1 MSAPSEEF
9 ARTFLEFS
17 RRTLLGEYWPRTC
30 TCLDSLNAEQV
41 WWRPN
46 EQSNSIGNL
55 LLHLNGNLRQWIVAP
70 LSELST
76 VRDRPAE
83 FAERSQIEPSE
94 LRQNLARTLEEI
106 GSILNRLNSTDLLR
120 KYTIQDLKG
129 ITALEA
135 IYHAVEHF
143 GMHYGQ
149 ILYITKLL
157 KGADLGFYRYLDKKP
172 AVD

>member
-1 MSAPSEEF
+1 MNAHSEEL

-17 RRTLLGEYWPRTC
+17 RRKLLDEYWPRTC
-30 TCLDSLNAEQV
+30 TCLDTLTDEQV

-46 EQSNSIGNL
+46 EESNSIGNL

-70 LSELST
+70 LGNVAS

-83 FAERSQIEPSE
+83 FAERHQIEHRLMRE
-94 LRQNLARTLEEI
+94 NLARTLDEI
-106 GSILNRLNSTDLLR
+106 DAILNRLTAADLVKR
-120 KYTIQDLKG
+120 YTIQG
-129 ITALEA
+129 YERTTALEA

-143 GMHYGQ
+143 GMHHGQ

-157 KGADLGFYRYLDKKP
+157 AGGDLGFYRHLDSRS
-172 AVD
+172 AV